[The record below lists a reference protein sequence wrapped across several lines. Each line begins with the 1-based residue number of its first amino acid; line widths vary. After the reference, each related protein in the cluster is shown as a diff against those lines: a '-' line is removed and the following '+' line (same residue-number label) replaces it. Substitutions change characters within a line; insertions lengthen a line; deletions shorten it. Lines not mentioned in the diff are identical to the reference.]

1 MDKNQTPKRNHGT
14 KRRIIFIALA
24 IIIIIIA
31 VFLIVR
37 HLGDKRESYTEE
49 LPTVT
54 TQQVE
59 ATDVYVY
66 GDFVG
71 RIKGQQFVE
80 VRARVE
86 GYLQKMLFSE
96 GTFVKKGQTLFIID
110 PTVYKAR
117 VNKARAQLNKA
128 RAQAQKASRDL
139 ARIRP
144 LHAQNAASQLDLDNA
159 EAAYEGAMADVAVCE
174 ADLTQAEITLG
185 YTQVKAPISGYI
197 SQRSVDLGSYVGP
210 SGTSLLAT
218 MVNSDTVH
226 VEFSMTALDYLNSK
240 NRNVT
245 LGQHGGDRD
254 WDPYVTVTLADGSIY
269 PFKGV
274 VDFADPQVDPKT
286 GTFGVRAEMP
296 NPDRTLLPGE
306 ITRVKLLMDVRE
318 NAIQVPQKALTV
330 EKGGAYVFVLGKN
343 GHVERR
349 LVQTGPE
356 VDNSIVVERGLAP
369 GEKLVVEGIH
379 KLSHGM
385 KVKEENGKQ
394 PVSKVTA
401 NSNNIKK

>member
-1 MDKNQTPKRNHGT
+1 MLANRKSLL
-14 KRRIIFIALA
+14 RRIIILSCSLLIIGAIVALSC
-24 IIIIIIA
+24 
-31 VFLIVR
+31 FLFKKKD
-37 HLGDKRESYTEE
+37 LAKATPDAE
-49 LPTVT
+49 TVVT
-54 TQQVE
+54 ALVKP
-59 ATDVYVY
+59 TDVYIY

-96 GTFVKKGQTLFIID
+96 GTYVKQGQTLFIID
-110 PTVYKAR
+110 PTIYKAR
-117 VNKARAQLNKA
+117 ANKARALLNKA
-128 RAQAQKASRDL
+128 KAQAQKASRDL

-185 YTQVKAPISGYI
+185 YTEVKAPISGYI
-197 SQRSVDLGSYVGP
+197 SQRGVDVGTYVGP

-218 MVNSDTVH
+218 IVNSETVH

-245 LGQHGGDRD
+245 LGQSSADRD

-269 PFKGV
+269 PYKGV
-274 VDFADPQVDPKT
+274 VDFADPQADPTT

-296 NPDRTLLPGE
+296 NPDHTLLPGE
-306 ITRVKLLMDVRE
+306 ITKVKLLMDVRE
-318 NAIQVPQKALTV
+318 NAIQIPQKALIV
-330 EKGGAYVFVLGKN
+330 EKGGAYVFVVGKDN
-343 GHVERR
+343 TVERR
-349 LVQTGPE
+349 FVETGPE
-356 VDNSIVVERGLAP
+356 VDNNIVIERGLAA
-369 GEKLVVEGIH
+369 GEKIVVEGIH
-379 KLSHGM
+379 KLKHGM
-385 KVKEENGKQ
+385 KVASRQAVSETKTDTKQ
-394 PVSKVTA
+394 
-401 NSNNIKK
+401 

>member
-1 MDKNQTPKRNHGT
+1 MLANRKSML
-14 KRRIIFIALA
+14 RRIIILLCGLLIIGALVALA
-24 IIIIIIA
+24 C
-31 VFLIVR
+31 FLFKKKD
-37 HLGDKRESYTEE
+37 LQETAPDAE
-49 LPTVT
+49 TVVT
-54 TQQVE
+54 ALVKP
-59 ATDVYVY
+59 TDVYIY

-96 GTFVKKGQTLFIID
+96 GTYVKQGQTLFIID

-117 VNKARAQLNKA
+117 ANKARALLNKA
-128 RAQAQKASRDL
+128 KAQAQKASRDL

-185 YTQVKAPISGYI
+185 YTEVKAPISGYI
-197 SQRSVDLGSYVGP
+197 SQRGVDVGTYVGP

-218 MVNSDTVH
+218 IVNSETVH

-245 LGQHGGDRD
+245 LGQSSADRD

-269 PFKGV
+269 PYKGV
-274 VDFADPQVDPKT
+274 VDFADPQVDPTT

-296 NPDRTLLPGE
+296 NPDHTLLPGE
-306 ITRVKLLMDVRE
+306 ITKVKLLMDVRE
-318 NAIQVPQKALTV
+318 NAIQIPQKALIV
-330 EKGGAYVFVLGKN
+330 EKGGAYVFVVGKDN
-343 GHVERR
+343 TVERR
-349 LVQTGPE
+349 FVETGPE
-356 VDNSIVVERGLAP
+356 VDNNIVIERGLAA
-369 GEKLVVEGIH
+369 GEKIVVEGIH
-379 KLSHGM
+379 KLKHGM
-385 KVKEENGKQ
+385 KVTSRQAVSETKTETKQ
-394 PVSKVTA
+394 
-401 NSNNIKK
+401 